1 MWRAALGADNDHVT
15 LDHYFPRFYCA
26 IARIV
31 STEVL
36 WHASFVAM
44 SKATSTAIVAQTSG
58 QHLGKGPCDLK
69 CQELLMQHHG
79 DSTKASAELSSWIWE
94 NFWTIVGSYDTDTA
108 STPSALEGGTDM
120 TLPLEDD
127 PAFAAVADLPDI
139 PEKPAASI
147 ETAQLLADAVD
158 EHAPEPKRA
167 RKFVVFCH
175 GCGKNRETPSF
186 LITCTCL
193 A

>member
-1 MWRAALGADNDHVT
+1 
-15 LDHYFPRFYCA
+15 
-26 IARIV
+26 
-31 STEVL
+31 
-36 WHASFVAM
+36 
-44 SKATSTAIVAQTSG
+44 
-58 QHLGKGPCDLK
+58 
-69 CQELLMQHHG
+69 MQHHG

-108 STPSALEGGTDM
+108 STPSALDGGTDM
-120 TLPLEDD
+120 TLPLEDE

-167 RKFVVFCH
+167 RVNLLFSAMGAERTGVNSVDAILPDPLHVPGLSTELVCFVGLGV
-175 GCGKNRETPSF
+175 
-186 LITCTCL
+186 
-193 A
+193 